1 MVAVT
6 GVVERY
12 LDAII
17 GHDWDAL
24 ARCLADDGFSRVGPW
39 GDEYLDKTGYLA
51 FISDLMPRLPGY
63 EMRVD
68 RVAYSGDQRVA
79 VVELTETVDVDGR
92 RHPTPEALV
101 FDLDGDGAQGR
112 IRRIQVFIQTLGVEP
127 RNVP

>member
-1 MVAVT
+1 MP

-17 GHDWDAL
+17 GRDWDVL
-24 ARCLADDGFSRVGPW
+24 AACLSDDGFARVGPW
-39 GDEYLDKTGYLA
+39 GDEYADKAAYVA
-51 FISDLMPRLPGY
+51 FIADLMPKLPGY

-68 RVAYSGDQRVA
+68 RVTYSVDQQLAVA
-79 VVELTETVDVDGR
+79 ELTETVDVDGR

-101 FDLDGDGAQGR
+101 FDLDGEPANAR

-127 RNVP
+127 KNLP

>member
-1 MVAVT
+1 VA

-17 GHDWDAL
+17 GHDWEAL
-24 ARCLADDGFSRVGPW
+24 AACLGDDGFSRVGPW
-39 GDEYLDKTGYLA
+39 GDVYADKAEYVA

-68 RVAYSGDQRVA
+68 RVTYSGDERLA

-101 FDLDGDGAQGR
+101 FDLDGNGAQGR

-127 RNVP
+127 RNLP